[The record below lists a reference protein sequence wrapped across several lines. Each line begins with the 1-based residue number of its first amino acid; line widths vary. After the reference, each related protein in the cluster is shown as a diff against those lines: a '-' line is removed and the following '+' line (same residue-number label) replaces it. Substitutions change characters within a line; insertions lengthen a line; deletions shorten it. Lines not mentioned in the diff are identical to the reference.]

1 MKYRLASKTFLFFLF
16 VIAPI
21 FGCYRYYTQL
31 QILTEDFR
39 PLYAYWLLPKWSPV
53 LYASNMY
60 LWGSILGLIL
70 GIYVWRAGKHTISGH
85 LKQIVALLK
94 LTLQCVITGILI
106 WFLFDIWYSGIRNIN
121 VQGFVDLVRDCLAFL
136 AVYQYILIW
145 GVMSY
150 GLCVAFQRRILP
162 FVMLFALQ
170 VYELFWGIH
179 HLQRF
184 ELVLPTAISRVPIAL
199 AYPVW
204 KKDSW
209 AADYPSLLASTPM
222 TFTSKYQILD
232 VGLLWILV
240 VESIYVL
247 LIGCI
252 IYLNSSKEETKQC
265 NGIPS

>member
-1 MKYRLASKTFLFFLF
+1 MKYSIVSKTFLFFLF
-16 VIAPI
+16 AIAPI

-39 PLYAYWLLPKWSPV
+39 PLYAYWLLPEWSPI
-53 LYASNMY
+53 LYGSNMY

-70 GIYVWRAGKHTISGH
+70 GIYVWHAGNHTIRGH
-85 LKQIVALLK
+85 LKQIVVLSK
-94 LTLQCVITGILI
+94 LTLQSVITGILI
-106 WFLFDIWYSGIRNIN
+106 WFLFDTWYSGIHNIR
-121 VQGFVDLVRDCLAFL
+121 VQGFLDVVHDCLAFV
-136 AVYQYILIW
+136 AVYQSIFFWGIL
-145 GVMSY
+145 VY
-150 GLCVAFQRRILP
+150 GLCAVFQKRILP
-162 FVMLFALQ
+162 FALLFGLQ
-170 VYELFWGIH
+170 VYELLWGIH

-184 ELVLPTAISRVPIAL
+184 ELVLPTAISRIPIAL

-222 TFTSKYQILD
+222 TFTSNYQIVD

-247 LIGCI
+247 LVGCI
-252 IYLNSSKEETKQC
+252 IYLKSSKEDSKKC
-265 NGIPS
+265 IGIPS